1 MAARKGV
8 TSSSVQR
15 IDPAVGNYVERVDFP
30 TLMRQAP
37 LRRTIINA
45 ILSIGDIMTYQA
57 IIQREIE
64 TLPPQYYD
72 EVVDFIGYL
81 RHKAQQTTTQA
92 SFLEQNRAR
101 EKEPKIIR

>member
-1 MAARKGV
+1 
-8 TSSSVQR
+8 
-15 IDPAVGNYVERVDFP
+15 
-30 TLMRQAP
+30 
-37 LRRTIINA
+37 
-45 ILSIGDIMTYQA
+45 MTYQA

-64 TLPPQYYD
+64 TLPPQYYE

-101 EKEPKIIR
+101 EKECINSHAEELNREMEDILLDQSLDI

>member
-1 MAARKGV
+1 
-8 TSSSVQR
+8 
-15 IDPAVGNYVERVDFP
+15 
-30 TLMRQAP
+30 
-37 LRRTIINA
+37 
-45 ILSIGDIMTYQA
+45 MTYQA

-92 SFLEQNRAR
+92 SYLEQNRIR
-101 EKEPKIIR
+101 EKECINSHAKELNREMEDVLLDQSLDI